1 MAFEKRIPLFPLE
14 MVLFPGAALPL
25 HIFEQRYKLMIRRCK
40 EKGEEFGV
48 TMARPGGIAAV
59 GCTAAILEVARTYT
73 DGRMD
78 ILTLG
83 RTRYRMIEV
92 LAEQPYYEARVEML
106 DEPERPA
113 NREEE
118 QRLTTLYDQCHKLIY
133 GRPGAVLTSH
143 PGHSLTFDIVT
154 DLPMGLDYRQT
165 LLEIPSEAERRNFL
179 FDGLT
184 GLLPRLMDRNRMSD
198 APGSNAAGI
207 N

>member
-1 MAFEKRIPLFPLE
+1 MVSEKRIPLFPLE

-59 GCTAAILEVARTYT
+59 GCTATILEVARTYT

-106 DEPERPA
+106 EEPERTA

-118 QRLTTLYDQCHKLIY
+118 QRLTALYDQCHKLIY
-133 GRPGAVLTSH
+133 GRPGAVLSSH
-143 PGHSLTFDIVT
+143 PGHSLAFDIAT

-165 LLEIPSEAERRNFL
+165 MLEIPCEAERRHFL
-179 FDGLT
+179 FEGLT
-184 GLLPRLMDRNRMSD
+184 GLLPRLMDRNRASD
-198 APGSNAAGI
+198 AACNSCAAV

>member
-1 MAFEKRIPLFPLE
+1 MLAETRIPLFPLE

-40 EKGEEFGV
+40 DKGEEFGV
-48 TMARPGGIAAV
+48 TMARSGGIAAV

-83 RTRYRMIEV
+83 KTRYRMIEV

-106 DEPERPA
+106 EEAEGPA

-118 QRLTTLYDQCHKLIY
+118 VRLVALYDQCHKLLY
-133 GRPGAVLTSH
+133 DRPGAVLTSN
-143 PGHSLTFDIVT
+143 PRHSLAFDIAT

-165 LLEIPSEAERRNFL
+165 LLEIPAESERRNFL
-179 FDGLT
+179 FEGLT
-184 GLLPRLMDRNRMSD
+184 GLLPRLMERNRASD
-198 APGSNAAGI
+198 PGGSSRPTI
-207 N
+207 H